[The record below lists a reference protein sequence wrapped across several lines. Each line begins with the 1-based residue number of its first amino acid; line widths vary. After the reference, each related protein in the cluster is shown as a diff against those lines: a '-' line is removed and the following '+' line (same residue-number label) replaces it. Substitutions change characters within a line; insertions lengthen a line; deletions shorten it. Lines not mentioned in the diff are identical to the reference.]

1 MAEGGG
7 EFGYDDPELQEQLDH
22 DDDDEEQETDR
33 TRPFQPGAASTPYH
47 GGETIEMQ
55 TRQHEKTGL
64 SLRPETSYQET
75 SDTTR
80 PWFAPC
86 VKRKSVDGSVPNS
99 SHSLLYEATIT
110 ELIER
115 QIFWQSAY
123 PRNTS

>member
-7 EFGYDDPELQEQLDH
+7 KFGYDDPELQEQLDH

-64 SLRPETSYQET
+64 SLRPETSYVET

-80 PWFAPC
+80 PWF
-86 VKRKSVDGSVPNS
+86 VRSND
-99 SHSLLYEATIT
+99 Y
-110 ELIER
+110 
-115 QIFWQSAY
+115 
-123 PRNTS
+123 